1 MQGGNEGARREAL
14 GASWEGMGPSGGS
27 RGNEGARREALGASS
42 EGRGL
47 SLNSRTTRRR
57 PCAFLSLSVFSRL
70 APNASRLIH
79 ISRLAPR
86 ASRLAAAL
94 ALLGAWSWALTAA
107 ADAEPQTAAPVASA
121 GAVAKSDKDV
131 VARVDELVR
140 KGWQDHQLRPSAA
153 ATDGEWCRR
162 VTLDLIGRIPTVAE
176 LDDFVRSRTA
186 GKQQLLVDRLLGD
199 TYREEF
205 ARNWTTVWTNLLI
218 GRTGGTE
225 RRSLTSRQGLGD
237 YLSGAFLANKPYDAL
252 VRELVTATGDAQ
264 PGADDFN
271 GAVNFLLEKLDDGGV
286 QATAKTAQLFLGMSV
301 QCTQCHNHPFNDYRQ
316 NQFWELNAFF
326 RQARVEREEMANDT
340 MRRQAALVD
349 ANFAGEGKTLGDSRD
364 EIYLEMRDGKLVD
377 RDRAEV
383 EAAPTFYE
391 LRNGQ
396 VAAAFPVFVDGTRLV
411 DVLAEQGNELGNS
424 GRVTQVDRREE
435 LAKLLL
441 ASPQLEA
448 AAVNRMWAHFFGYGF
463 TTPVDDM
470 GPHNAASHPE
480 LLEELATQFRASGF
494 DQRKLMRWIVLSEA
508 YGLSSQT
515 TGKAPSGGA
524 RGQASTGNAKDDPLL
539 GRPPRFSHFYVRQ
552 MQPEQLY
559 ESLLAATKADAGL
572 KGFDREAMKVQW
584 LAQMNTAVGNDEG
597 AESTTFNGSIPQAL
611 MMMNGDLVRRA
622 CATDADGFL
631 ARVANDAEL
640 SDREKI
646 RYLYRAALGR
656 LPGDDETRI
665 CNELLASRGGNV
677 VETLQDVWWAL
688 LNSGEF
694 ILVH

>member
-1 MQGGNEGARREAL
+1 MQGGKVGARREAR
-14 GASWEGMGPSGGS
+14 GASWEGMSHSWDS
-27 RGNEGARREALGASS
+27 RLALRGASCEARGARRELREGSS
-42 EGRGL
+42 EAPLALAPSSDLPPATSAPPL
-47 SLNSRTTRRR
+47 SY
-57 PCAFLSLSVFSRL
+57 SRL
-70 APNASRLIH
+70 APRASRRFPF
-79 ISRLAPR
+79 SRLAPR
-86 ASRLAAAL
+86 ASRLAAAV
-94 ALLGAWSWALTAA
+94 ALLGAWSWAWSAA
-107 ADAEPQTAAPVASA
+107 ADAEPQTAAPAASA
-121 GAVAKSDKDV
+121 GAVAKSDKNI

-140 KGWQDHQLRPSAA
+140 KGWQDHQLRPSAE
-153 ATDGEWCRR
+153 ATDEEWCRR
-162 VTLDLIGRIPTVAE
+162 VYLDLIGRIPTVEE
-176 LDDFVRSRTA
+176 LNAFMLTKAAPNRA
-186 GKQQLLVDRLLGD
+186 KLVDRLLGD
-199 TYREEF
+199 AYREEF

-225 RRSLTSRQGLGD
+225 RRSLTSRQGLET
-237 YLSGAFLANKPYDAL
+237 YLSGAFLANRPYDAL

-326 RQARVEREEMANDT
+326 RQARVEREEMADDA

-349 ANFAGEGKTLGDSRD
+349 ENFAGEGKTLGDSRD

-411 DVLAEQGNELGNS
+411 DVLAEGGNELGNS

-441 ASPQLEA
+441 ASPQLKA

-480 LLEELATQFRASGF
+480 LLELLAQQFRASGF
-494 DQRKLMRWIVLSEA
+494 DMKRLMRWIVLSEA

-515 TGKAPSGGA
+515 TKSNE
-524 RGQASTGNAKDDPLL
+524 TDDPLL
-539 GRPPRFSHFYVRQ
+539 GKPPRFSHFYVRQ

-559 ESLLAATKADAGL
+559 ESLLAATRADAGL
-572 KGFDREAMKVQW
+572 KGFDREALKVQW

-631 ARVANDAEL
+631 ARVATDAEV

-646 RYLYRAALGR
+646 RYLYRAALAR
-656 LPGDDETRI
+656 LPGDDETRV

>member
-1 MQGGNEGARREAL
+1 MSHSWDSRLALRGASCEARGARREL
-14 GASWEGMGPSGGS
+14 REG
-27 RGNEGARREALGASS
+27 SS
-42 EGRGL
+42 EAPLALAPSSDLPPATSAPPL
-47 SLNSRTTRRR
+47 SYSRLAPRASRRF
-57 PCAFLSLSVFSRL
+57 PFSRL
-70 APNASRLIH
+70 APS
-79 ISRLAPR
+79 

-107 ADAEPQTAAPVASA
+107 ADAEPQTAAPAASA

-140 KGWQDHQLRPSAA
+140 KGWQDHQLRPSSA
-153 ATDGEWCRR
+153 ATEGEWCRR
-162 VTLDLIGRIPTVAE
+162 VYLDLIGRIPTVAE

-199 TYREEF
+199 AYREEF

-225 RRSLTSRQGLGD
+225 RRSLTSRQGLET

-326 RQARVEREEMANDT
+326 RQARVEREEMANDA
-340 MRRQAALVD
+340 MRRQAELVD

-470 GPHNAASHPE
+470 GPHNGASHPE

-524 RGQASTGNAKDDPLL
+524 RGEASTGNAKDDPLL
-539 GRPPRFSHFYVRQ
+539 GKSPRFSHFYVRQ

-559 ESLLAATKADAGL
+559 ESLLAATRADAGL
-572 KGFDREAMKVQW
+572 KGFDREALKVQW

-622 CATDADGFL
+622 CATDEDGFL
-631 ARVANDAEL
+631 ARVATDAEL

-656 LPGDDETRI
+656 MPGDDETRI

>member
-1 MQGGNEGARREAL
+1 
-14 GASWEGMGPSGGS
+14 MGSFFP
-27 RGNEGARREALGASS
+27 
-42 EGRGL
+42 L
-47 SLNSRTTRRR
+47 SLLATRNSLLVAVCFLFAATR
-57 PCAFLSLSVFSRL
+57 
-70 APNASRLIH
+70 
-79 ISRLAPR
+79 
-86 ASRLAAAL
+86 
-94 ALLGAWSWALTAA
+94 SWA
-107 ADAEPQTAAPVASA
+107 ADATPQVAGGLAATPSDSA
-121 GAVAKSDKDV
+121 GAVARSDKDV

-140 KGWQDHQLRPSAA
+140 KGWQDHQLRPSSA

-186 GKQQLLVDRLLGD
+186 GKRQLLVDRLLGD
-199 TYREEF
+199 AYREEF

-225 RRSLTSRQGLGD
+225 RRSLTSRQGLET
-237 YLSGAFLANKPYDAL
+237 YLSGAFLANKPYDEL

-271 GAVNFLLEKLDDGGV
+271 GAVNFLVEKLADDGV
-286 QATAKTAQLFLGMSV
+286 QATAKTSQLFLGMSV

-326 RQARVEREEMANDT
+326 RQARVEREEMANDA

-377 RDRAEV
+377 RDRAEL

-424 GRVTQVDRREE
+424 GRMTQVDRREE
-435 LAKLLL
+435 LAKLIER
-441 ASPQLEA
+441 SPQLEA

-470 GPHNAASHPE
+470 GPHNGASHPE

-494 DQRKLMRWIVLSEA
+494 DQRRLMRWIVLSEA

-515 TGKAPSGGA
+515 TGNATTEGA
-524 RGQASTGNAKDDPLL
+524 NGNAKDDPLL
-539 GRPPRFSHFYVRQ
+539 GKPPRFSHFYVRQ

-597 AESTTFNGSIPQAL
+597 SESTTFNGSIPQAL

-631 ARVANDAEL
+631 ARVATNAEL

-646 RYLYRAALGR
+646 RYLYRAALAR
-656 LPGDDETRI
+656 MPGDDETRV
-665 CNELLASRGGNV
+665 CNELLASRGGDV
-677 VETLQDVWWAL
+677 VNTLQDVWWAL

>member
-1 MQGGNEGARREAL
+1 MQGGKEGARREAL
-14 GASWEGMGPSGGS
+14 GPSWEGMGFSTDS
-27 RGNEGARREALGASS
+27 RSRRQSS
-42 EGRGL
+42 R
-47 SLNSRTTRRR
+47 SFPR
-57 PCAFLSLSVFSRL
+57 SRL
-70 APNASRLIH
+70 APSASC
-79 ISRLAPR
+79 
-86 ASRLAAAL
+86 
-94 ALLGAWSWALTAA
+94 LTAA
-107 ADAEPQTAAPVASA
+107 CFLFAAGVGWAADSTPQTAAVRASA

-131 VARVDELVR
+131 LARVDELVQA
-140 KGWQDHQLRPSAA
+140 GWKEHELRPSAA

-162 VTLDLIGRIPTVAE
+162 VYLDLIGRIPTVAE

-186 GKQQLLVDRLLGD
+186 GKRELLVDRLLGD
-199 TYREEF
+199 AYREEF

-225 RRSLTSRQGLGD
+225 RRSLTSRQGLEA
-237 YLSGAFLANKPYDAL
+237 YLSGAFLANKPYDQL

-271 GAVNFLLEKLDDGGV
+271 GAVNFLLEKLADGGV
-286 QATAKTAQLFLGMSV
+286 QATAKTAQVFLGMSV

-326 RQARVEREEMANDT
+326 RQARVEREEMADDA

-396 VAAAFPVFVDGTRLV
+396 VAAAFPAFVDGTRLV

-435 LAKLLL
+435 LAKLIEG
-441 ASPQLEA
+441 SPQLEA

-480 LLEELATQFRASGF
+480 LLELLAAQFRASGF
-494 DQRKLMRWIVLSEA
+494 DMRRLMRWIVLSEA
-508 YGLSSQT
+508 YGLSSTT
-515 TGKAPSGGA
+515 TGKASSGE
-524 RGQASTGNAKDDPLL
+524 ASTGNAKDDPLL
-539 GRPPRFSHFYVRQ
+539 GKPPRFSHFYVRQ

-572 KGFDREAMKVQW
+572 KGFDREALKVQW
-584 LAQMNTAVGNDEG
+584 LAQMNTAVGNDEA

-631 ARVANDAEL
+631 ARVATDAEL

-656 LPGDDETRI
+656 LPGDDETRV

>member
-1 MQGGNEGARREAL
+1 MLSTDSQTVLQR
-14 GASWEGMGPSGGS
+14 S
-27 RGNEGARREALGASS
+27 R
-42 EGRGL
+42 
-47 SLNSRTTRRR
+47 SL
-57 PCAFLSLSVFSRL
+57 ASVFPL
-70 APNASRLIH
+70 

-86 ASRLAAAL
+86 ASRPIASLSFLSRLAPRASRLFAAC
-94 ALLGAWSWALTAA
+94 LLVAATPSWA
-107 ADAEPQTAAPVASA
+107 ADAAKPQAEAATPA
-121 GAVAKSDKDV
+121 D
-131 VARVDELVR
+131 
-140 KGWQDHQLRPSAA
+140 SAA
-153 ATDGEWCRR
+153 ASGSVERLGDNAILSRINARLWKGWSDHGVRPSREATDEEWCRR
-162 VTLDLIGRIPTVAE
+162 VYLDLIGRIPTVDE
-176 LDDFVRSRTA
+176 LNRFNSAKGEPSRMH
-186 GKQQLLVDRLLGD
+186 LVDRLLGD
-199 TYREEF
+199 EYREEF

-218 GRTGGTE
+218 GRTGGTD
-225 RRSLTSRQGLGD
+225 RRSLTSRRGLET
-237 YLSGAFLANKPYDAL
+237 YLSGAFLANKPYDEL

-271 GAVNFLLEKLDDGGV
+271 GAVNFLIEKLADDGV
-286 QATAKTAQLFLGMSV
+286 QATAKTSQLFLGMSV

-326 RQARVEREEMANDT
+326 RQARVEREEMADNAM
-340 MRRQAALVD
+340 MRRAALVD
-349 ANFAGEGKTLGDSRD
+349 ENFAGEGKTLGDNRR
-364 EIYLEMRDGKLVD
+364 EVFLEMRDGKLVD
-377 RDRAEV
+377 RDRAEL

-411 DVLAEQGNELGNS
+411 DVLAEQGNDLGNS
-424 GRVTQVDRREE
+424 GRVEQVDRREE
-435 LAKLLL
+435 LAKLLV

-480 LLEELATQFRASGF
+480 LLELLATQFRAGGF
-494 DQRKLMRWIVLSEA
+494 DMRRLMRWIVLSEA

-515 TGKAPSGGA
+515 TKS
-524 RGQASTGNAKDDPLL
+524 NEKDDPLL
-539 GRPPRFSHFYVRQ
+539 GKPPRFSHFYVRQ

-559 ESLLAATKADAGL
+559 ESLIAATKADAGL
-572 KGFDREAMKVQW
+572 KGFDREALKVQW
-584 LAQMNTAVGNDEG
+584 LAQMNTAVGNDE
-597 AESTTFNGSIPQAL
+597 AEESTTFNGSIPQAL

-622 CATDADGFL
+622 CATDEDGFL
-631 ARVANDAEL
+631 ARVATSAAL

-646 RYLYRAALGR
+646 RYLYQAALGR

-688 LNSGEF
+688 LNCGEF